1 MERVIERGEQAQNEG
16 VVAVQA
22 ELRALEEAANAE
34 RRSLDSLRLMVTDS
48 SSVLLLLS
56 FCCFY
61 YLALVE

>member
-1 MERVIERGEQAQNEG
+1 MVTDLAERVQNEG

-22 ELRALEEAANAE
+22 ELRALEGEASAE

-56 FCCFY
+56 FCCFTY
-61 YLALVE
+61 IALAD

>member
-1 MERVIERGEQAQNEG
+1 MERVIERGEQGQNEG

-34 RRSLDSLRLMVTDS
+34 RRSLDSLRLMVTDR